1 MDVSNQTTFVS
12 ANKPHLVMSL
22 FFVFLFLSAAHRPA
36 HAMEGVAPEN
46 TPWPTQ
52 DWPNTDFSKTHI
64 SPTDVISG
72 GPPRDGIPSIDHPR
86 LYPANAAFLDPKG
99 DFPLDAL
106 EPVIRIEI
114 NGDAR
119 AYPLRVLIWHEIVN
133 DVVGG
138 VPVVVTYCPLCNAA
152 LVFERTVNG
161 QVLEF
166 GTSGLLRHSDLVMYD
181 RETESWWQQFT
192 GRAIVGDMV
201 GQELTLISAR
211 IESFQLYQK
220 AFPTGKV
227 LVPNNLTARA
237 YDRTPYARY
246 DAETG
251 LPLLYSGEL
260 PPGIPAMAR
269 VISVEDKNG
278 DVLAWSLG
286 LLRRQKEIRHGD
298 LVLRWVKGQSSV
310 LDRELVVL
318 GRDIGNI
325 SVQRTQN
332 GTLIDVPHHEA
343 FAFAFHAFHPDS
355 PIYQHLPET
364 R

>member
-1 MDVSNQTTFVS
+1 MMPLVFVLVSLAITQVLS
-12 ANKPHLVMSL
+12 SYMPALAMKPVPQANT
-22 FFVFLFLSAAHRPA
+22 
-36 HAMEGVAPEN
+36 E
-46 TPWPTQ
+46 WPTR
-52 DWPNTDFSKTHI
+52 DWPNTDFSKTDI
-64 SPTDVISG
+64 TPADIISG
-72 GPPRDGIPSIDHPR
+72 GPARDGIPSIDHPR
-86 LYPANAAFLDPKG
+86 LYPTNDAFLGPKG
-99 DFPLDAL
+99 DFPLDDL

-119 AYPLRVLIWHEIVN
+119 AYPLRILIWHEVVN

-152 LVFERTVNG
+152 LVFERTLNG
-161 QVLEF
+161 RTLEF

-192 GRAIVGDMV
+192 GQAIVGDMV
-201 GQELTLISAR
+201 GQELTPVPAR
-211 IESFQLYQK
+211 IESFRLYK
-220 AFPTGKV
+220 TAFPAGKV
-227 LVPNNLTARA
+227 LVPNDLAARA

-278 DVLAWSLG
+278 NMLAWSLG
-286 LLRRQKEIRHGD
+286 LIRRQKEIRHGD

-318 GRDIGNI
+318 GRDVGNI
-325 SVQRTQN
+325 SVQRDQN
-332 GTLIDVPHHEA
+332 GTLVDLPHHEA
-343 FAFAFHAFHPDS
+343 FAFAFHAFHAFHPDS
-355 PIYQHLPET
+355 PIFQHLPDA